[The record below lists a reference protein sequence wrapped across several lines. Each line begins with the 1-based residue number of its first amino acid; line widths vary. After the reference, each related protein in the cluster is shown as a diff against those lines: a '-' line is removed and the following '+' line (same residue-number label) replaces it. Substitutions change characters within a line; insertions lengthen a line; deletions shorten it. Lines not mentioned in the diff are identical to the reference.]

1 MDDLSREFMT
11 TASKMEIQRCDDIE
25 ELKKVTV
32 QLVDLV
38 QKQKGFIAMLMLEQ
52 MPDSLRGS

>member
-1 MDDLSREFMT
+1 MT

-38 QKQKGFIAMLMLEQ
+38 QRQKGFIAMLMLEQ